1 VQGRG
6 AVRHHGVVDSRL
18 DKVNALI
25 PPEDGFAGDGGG
37 NRSVCG
43 GQRCE
48 FAGPLV
54 LLASH
59 GAASHGAAS

>member
-1 VQGRG
+1 VQGGG
-6 AVRHHGVVDSRL
+6 AIWHHGGVDSRL
-18 DKVNALI
+18 DKIGALI
-25 PPEDGFAGDGGG
+25 PPEDGFAEDGGG

-54 LLASH
+54 LLASR
-59 GAASHGAAS
+59 GAAS